1 MNVNA
6 AFTKC
11 YINPLALANGGKNKE
26 RMKKRL
32 LGIHL
37 NV

>member
-11 YINPLALANGGKNKE
+11 YINPLALANGGKKKE
-26 RMKKRL
+26 RKKE
-32 LGIHL
+32 GS
-37 NV
+37 